1 MRRRK
6 FISLLAGM
14 VVVAWPRG
22 VKAQGV
28 ARRPMVAVLVPGS
41 QESSQE
47 YVNVFLQVLREQ
59 GRIDGQTIDIKYRY
73 ADGDASRHPALAEE
87 LVRLNPDVIVA
98 GSTTPALACKQA
110 TATIP
115 IVSAVLTDAIDL
127 GLITSI
133 ARPGGNVTGIMG
145 LEGMPGKQLQLLL
158 EMVPDLT
165 RIGLIVTVNE
175 KASGMLRQSAEV
187 AAAAMG
193 VTLVP
198 VEVRTPE
205 DIDGAFQALTQA
217 RVKAVHVLG
226 SQLVLSAR
234 REFTARALAA
244 RLPTVLSTLEPVEAG
259 GLMAYGTHFGERW
272 RRVAYL
278 VEQILKG
285 TKPADLPVEILIKHE
300 LVINFST
307 AKALGISIPPSIM
320 TRADRVIE

>member
-1 MRRRK
+1 
-6 FISLLAGM
+6 
-14 VVVAWPRG
+14 
-22 VKAQGV
+22 
-28 ARRPMVAVLVPGS
+28 MVAAPVPGS
-41 QESSQE
+41 ARSHQQ

-59 GRIDGQTIDIKYRY
+59 GRIDGQTIDIKYTY
-73 ADGDASRHPALAEE
+73 ADGEASRHPALAEE

-145 LEGMPGKQLQLLL
+145 LDGMPGKQLQLLL

-244 RLPTVLSTLEPVEAG
+244 RLPTVFSTLEPVEAG

-272 RRVAYL
+272 WHSECFCRLA
-278 VEQILKG
+278 
-285 TKPADLPVEILIKHE
+285 
-300 LVINFST
+300 
-307 AKALGISIPPSIM
+307 
-320 TRADRVIE
+320 

>member
-14 VVVAWPRG
+14 VVVARPRG
-22 VKAQGV
+22 VKAQG
-28 ARRPMVAVLVPGS
+28 AAKRPVVAVLVPGS

-115 IVSAVLTDAIDL
+115 IVSAVLTDAINL

-158 EMVPDLT
+158 ELVPDLT

-226 SQLVLSAR
+226 ANWFSAR
-234 REFTARALAA
+234 AA
-244 RLPTVLSTLEPVEAG
+244 SLRRG
-259 GLMAYGTHFGERW
+259 RW
-272 RRVAYL
+272 RPDCRPYSAPL
-278 VEQILKG
+278 SPS
-285 TKPADLPVEILIKHE
+285 KPV
-300 LVINFST
+300 V
-307 AKALGISIPPSIM
+307 
-320 TRADRVIE
+320 

>member
-14 VVVAWPRG
+14 VVVSWPRG
-22 VKAQGV
+22 VKAQGA

-73 ADGDASRHPALAEE
+73 ADGDASRHPALAQE

-175 KASGMLRQSAEV
+175 KASGMFRQNAEA

-205 DIDGAFQALTQA
+205 DIEGAFQALTQA

-244 RLPTVLSTLEPVEAG
+244 RLPTVFSTLEPVEAG

-285 TKPADLPVEILIKHE
+285 TKPADLPVEILTKHE

-307 AKALGISIPPSIM
+307 ARALGISIPPSII